1 MVSGIHEEINSLE
14 LEIVN
19 EEDKINQAIKD
30 GNTAAVKKGLAVID
44 ADIRYLSIIAN
55 GAPIDKKEDLRIRK
69 FLITHFENKRKLS
82 LFA

>member
-1 MVSGIHEEINSLE
+1 MVRDIHEEINSLE

-19 EEDKINQAIKD
+19 EENKINQAIKD
-30 GNTAAVKKGLAVID
+30 DNAAAVRKSLAIID
-44 ADIRYLSIIAN
+44 ADIKYLSIIAN

>member
-1 MVSGIHEEINSLE
+1 VVRDIHEEINSLE

-19 EEDKINQAIKD
+19 EENKINQAIKD
-30 GNTAAVKKGLAVID
+30 DNTAAVRKSLAIID
-44 ADIRYLSIIAN
+44 ADIKYLSIIAN
-55 GAPIDKKEDLRIRK
+55 GAPIDEKEDLRIRK

>member
-1 MVSGIHEEINSLE
+1 MVRDIHEEINSLE

-19 EEDKINQAIKD
+19 EENKINQAIKD
-30 GNTAAVKKGLAVID
+30 DNTAAVRKSLAIID
-44 ADIRYLSIIAN
+44 ADIKYLSIIAN
-55 GAPIDKKEDLRIRK
+55 GAPIDEKEDLRIRK